1 MAIRKFDLAWIG
13 VYKASSNS
21 YVGGS
26 NIQVGGSSD
35 YQSYIG
41 LPSGVRD
48 AIKTSK
54 TSPKL
59 RIKFNVTDGAEFDVG
74 AHKETYNKASGTMPW
89 YVYTGLHPSF
99 GNGWAT
105 IDLTSVFMNDYKNGT
120 RQGIVLYGSRS
131 NYGHAYGKTNNS
143 NEAYFEVEGTWNT
156 APSKVGTISSPK
168 ASTIADKSVY
178 FDWNPATDAEQSQSS
193 LRYQLKYFNGSSWSS
208 TTTLA
213 AGVTQYTWDVS
224 NSPETTRA
232 QLAVRAFDGELY
244 GAWSYSDYFTISH
257 NRPPAKPTQLSPAGG
272 KTIDRTI
279 IQRFAWKHN
288 DDGSQAGFT
297 LAWRTIASDGSKGYW
312 NYIPSQTGFTNST
325 SQYYNFPANTFPA
338 GEIEWTVRT
347 KDQQGLS
354 SEYATYQRFTAGEAS
369 TAPIILFPESG
380 EQVSDSSIVAE
391 WSSVDQAKYEIKLF
405 EGTTTL
411 WSSSGNGAIKRL
423 NVGYALENNKTYQLQ
438 IRIADTVYGLWSP
451 WASTTFTTAF
461 TPPIKPTMTIEPVPD
476 NSTIVLSWQ
485 NDADRNLAVNGDLSL
500 GKTNGWRGSISNV
513 VDITDLEGF
522 TKALRTQTTT
532 NTAYPQFEFAEA
544 GYDVNMF
551 KGKVWNASMYIKLNV
566 FTYTGAGKGKN
577 AYARYTVDGQNQYFM
592 DDMYFNAPTN
602 GWVRV
607 DFAMDFTN
615 VTGNLTSVFVGFG
628 IDNASA
634 SDVYITGLQV
644 TEGATLMG
652 SPDTPMTLDESII
665 TNGGFSD
672 GTTGWRN
679 WQADT
684 VGTRTVES
692 ITDLPEFSN
701 AAKLVTN
708 ANTGEFGYAQDYVP
722 INKSSK
728 YVMSAWFKVTAG
740 SGTVKLQRG
749 NATAGYKSV
758 SSSQFTLGQWFK
770 LEQEFTPEDASLNF
784 YVGQSSSTE
793 GMTIYATGIEVRE
806 KDYGTDYVK
815 PTPQTT
821 YVKLFKREYDDSQE
835 LPWQQ
840 LGDILAPNSTY
851 TDYTPASDMT
861 YEYKLEA
868 WGDNDTYTESDIY
881 EGEVIFLHAFL
892 HRAILTS
899 DLLIIDSG
907 DSRDQSLDL
916 KGNQM
921 FFAGR
926 RLPVFEFGEN
936 EENKLNISW
945 IIDTVD
951 DFTNTLKFLKR
962 RETFL
967 YRDGNGRRMYCV
979 VQAPKVT
986 DRKVSGFEISLTL
999 LEVDYK
1005 EE

>member
-105 IDLTSVFMNDYKNGT
+105 IDLTSAFMNDYKNGT

-213 AGVTQYTWDVS
+213 SGITSYDWDVS
-224 NSPETTRA
+224 NSPETSRA
-232 QLAVRAFDGELY
+232 QMAVRAFDGELY
-244 GAWSYSDYFTISH
+244 GEWSYSDYFTISH
-257 NRPPAKPTQLSPAGG
+257 NRPPAKPSQLSPAGG
-272 KTIDRTI
+272 KTIDRTS
-279 IQRFAWKHN
+279 IQTFTWKHN
-288 DDGSQAGFT
+288 DDGTQAGFT
-297 LAWRTIASDGSKGYW
+297 IAWRTIASDGTKGYW
-312 NYIPSQTGFTNST
+312 NYIPSQDGFTNST
-325 SQYYNFPANTFPA
+325 AEYYSFGANTFPA

-369 TAPIILFPESG
+369 TAPIILFPTSG
-380 EQVSDSSIVAE
+380 EQIPNSSIVAE
-391 WSSVDQAKYEIKLF
+391 WSSVDQAKYEINLL
-405 EGTTTL
+405 EGSTTL

-451 WASTTFTTAF
+451 WASTTFTTTF

-476 NSTIVLSWQ
+476 NSTIVVSWQ
-485 NDADRNLAVNGDLSL
+485 NDTGRNFAVNGDLSQ

-532 NTAYPQFEFAEA
+532 NAAYPQYEFAEA
-544 GYDVNMF
+544 GYDVNIF
-551 KGKVWNASMYIKLNV
+551 KGKVWNASMYIKLDV
-566 FTYTGAGKGKN
+566 FAYAGAGNGKS

-592 DDMYFNAPTN
+592 DDVYFNAPSN

-607 DFAMDFTN
+607 DFTMDFTN

-628 IDNASA
+628 IDNVSA
-634 SDVYITGLQV
+634 SDVYMTGLQV
-644 TEGATLMG
+644 TEGA
-652 SPDTPMTLDESII
+652 
-665 TNGGFSD
+665 
-672 GTTGWRN
+672 
-679 WQADT
+679 
-684 VGTRTVES
+684 
-692 ITDLPEFSN
+692 DL
-701 AAKLVTN
+701 
-708 ANTGEFGYAQDYVP
+708 
-722 INKSSK
+722 
-728 YVMSAWFKVTAG
+728 
-740 SGTVKLQRG
+740 
-749 NATAGYKSV
+749 
-758 SSSQFTLGQWFK
+758 
-770 LEQEFTPEDASLNF
+770 QE
-784 YVGQSSSTE
+784 Y
-793 GMTIYATGIEVRE
+793 I
-806 KDYGTDYVK
+806 K
-815 PTPQTT
+815 PTPETT

-840 LGDILAPNSTY
+840 IGDILAPNSTY

-868 WGDNDTYTESDIY
+868 WGGNDTYTESDIY